1 MIFGGWLTRGFAP
14 PVAPDG
20 SLCRPAAPPQGSPRP
35 PINSYRQ
42 IIRFDDSMIIRFD
55 DSMIFD
61 SMIR

>member
-1 MIFGGWLTRGFAP
+1 MTFGVWLTRRFAH
-14 PVAPDG
+14 PVAPSG
-20 SLCRPAAPPQGSPRP
+20 ALWRTVWESPRP